1 MKIISNKKWDKMNDM
16 VVNLQLDLNDM
27 RQQKEL
33 AEEQVKYLLNEI
45 DFLKNKGK
53 KKVEVK
59 KSGKKGKNVQKK

>member
-1 MKIISNKKWDKMNDM
+1 MDDL
-16 VVNLQLDLNDM
+16 VVKLQLDLNDM
-27 RQQKEL
+27 REQKEL
-33 AEEQVKYLLNEI
+33 AEAQVEYLLNEI

>member
-1 MKIISNKKWDKMNDM
+1 MKIISNKKWEQMDDL
-16 VVNLQLDLNDM
+16 VVKLQLDLNDM
-27 RQQKEL
+27 REQKEL
-33 AEEQVKYLLNEI
+33 AEAQVEYLLNEI